1 MRLFEL
7 LALCRREMEERGFRP
22 SPEAEILVS
31 HLTGIPRSRIFR
43 EAEREVGNPA
53 PALRSLLRRRFSGE
67 PVQYIL
73 GAWDFYGREFHLTRD
88 TLIPRP
94 ETEGLVERIVE
105 KWRRERRGTGRMLD
119 VGTGCGAI
127 AVTLAAELSG
137 VEALAVDVSGGSLFV
152 ARGNAIRH
160 GVAGRVRFLR
170 ADKYSAL
177 KRGCRFD
184 VVVSN
189 PPYVSEM
196 EWDSLPRDVRGF
208 EPAGALLAGPDGMA
222 VIRPLVADA
231 GEYLEPGGMLWLEI
245 GASQGTA
252 VKGLPCGPLRFV
264 GVEKDLAGRDRVA
277 RWILPTEEERH
288 GKRDG

>member
-1 MRLFEL
+1 MQLFEL
-7 LALCRREMEERGFRP
+7 LALCRREMEERGFRS

-31 HLTGIPRSRIFR
+31 HLTGIPRSRISR
-43 EAEREVGNPA
+43 EAQKEVGNPA

-73 GAWDFYGREFHLTRD
+73 GAWDFFGREFHLTRD

-105 KWRRERRGTGRMLD
+105 EWRREKRETGRMLD

-137 VEALAVDVSGGSLFV
+137 VEVIASDVSGGSLAV
-152 ARGNAIRH
+152 ARGNACRH

-177 KRGCRFD
+177 KRGYRFD

-196 EWDSLPRDVRGF
+196 EWDSLPWDVRGF

-222 VIRPLVADA
+222 VIRPLVADTW
-231 GEYLEPGGMLWLEI
+231 EYLKPGGMLWLEI
-245 GASQGTA
+245 GESQGVA
-252 VKGLPCGPLRFV
+252 LQRLPCGPLHFV
-264 GVEKDLAGRDRVA
+264 GVEKDLAGRDRVG
-277 RWILPTEEERH
+277 RWILPVGR
-288 GKRDG
+288 KRDG

>member
-7 LALCRREMEERGFRP
+7 LALCRREMEEGGLRS
-22 SPEAEILVS
+22 SPESEILVS
-31 HLTGIPRSRIFR
+31 HLTGIPRSRISR
-43 EAEREVGNPA
+43 ETEREVGNPA

-73 GAWDFYGREFHLTRD
+73 GAWDFYGREFRLTRD

-94 ETEGLVERIVE
+94 ETEGLVERIVG
-105 KWRRERRGTGRMLD
+105 KWRGEERGTGRMLD

-137 VEALAVDVSGGSLFV
+137 VEVLAVDVSGESLFV
-152 ARGNAIRH
+152 ARGNAVRH

-231 GEYLEPGGMLWLEI
+231 GEYLNPGGMLWLEI
-245 GASQGTA
+245 GESQGVA
-252 VKGLPCGPLRFV
+252 VTGLPCGPLRFV

-277 RWILPTEEERH
+277 RWILPAESARH

>member
-1 MRLFEL
+1 MQLFEL
-7 LALCRREMEERGFRP
+7 LALCRREMEERGFRS

-31 HLTGIPRSRIFR
+31 HLTGIPRSRIPR
-43 EAEREVGNPA
+43 EAQKEVGTLA

-105 KWRRERRGTGRMLD
+105 EWRRKKREAGRMLD
-119 VGTGCGAI
+119 VGTGCGAV

-137 VEALAVDVSGGSLFV
+137 VEVIASDVSGGSLAV
-152 ARGNAIRH
+152 ARGNACRH

-177 KRGCRFD
+177 KRGYRFD

-189 PPYVSEM
+189 PPYVSEL
-196 EWDSLPRDVRGF
+196 EWDSLPWDVRGF

-231 GEYLEPGGMLWLEI
+231 WEYLKPGGMLWLEI
-245 GASQGTA
+245 GESQGVA
-252 VKGLPCGPLRFV
+252 VQGLPCGPLHFI
-264 GVEKDLAGRDRVA
+264 GVEKDLAERDRVA
-277 RWILPTEEERH
+277 RWILPVGR
-288 GKRDG
+288 KRDG

>member
-7 LALCRREMEERGFRP
+7 LALCRREMKERGLRS

-31 HLTGIPRSRIFR
+31 HLTKIPRSRIFR
-43 EAEREVGNPA
+43 EAEREVGDPA

-73 GAWDFYGREFHLTRD
+73 GAWDFYGREFRLTRD

-94 ETEGLVERIVE
+94 ETEGLVEHIVGQ
-105 KWRRERRGTGRMLD
+105 WRREKRGPGRMLD
-119 VGTGCGAI
+119 VGTGCGAV
-127 AVTLAAELSG
+127 AVTLAAELPG
-137 VEALAVDVSGGSLFV
+137 VEVLAVDVSGGSLFV
-152 ARGNAIRH
+152 ARGNAVRH

-196 EWDSLPRDVRGF
+196 EWDSLPWDVRGF

-231 GEYLEPGGMLWLEI
+231 GDHLNPGGMLWLEI
-245 GASQGTA
+245 GESQGAA

-277 RWILPTEEERH
+277 RWLLPTGSTRRGE
-288 GKRDG
+288 RDG

>member
-7 LALCRREMEERGFRP
+7 LALCRREMEEWDLP
-22 SPEAEILVS
+22 SSFEAEILVS
-31 HLTGIPRSRIFR
+31 HLAGIPRSRILP
-43 EAEREVGNPA
+43 EGKREVGNPVR
-53 PALRSLLRRRFSGE
+53 ALRSLLWRRISGE
-67 PVQYIL
+67 PLQYVL
-73 GAWDFYGREFHLTRD
+73 GAWDFYGREFRLTRD

-94 ETEGLVERIVE
+94 ETEGLVERVVGE
-105 KWRRERRGTGRMLD
+105 WRREERGAGRMLD

-127 AVTLAAELSG
+127 AVTLAAELPG
-137 VEALAVDVSGGSLFV
+137 VEVLAVDVSGGSLAV
-152 ARGNAIRH
+152 ARENACRH

-196 EWDSLPRDVRGF
+196 EWNSLPWDVRGF
-208 EPAGALLAGPDGMA
+208 EPAAALLAGPDGMA

-231 GEYLEPGGMLWLEI
+231 GDHLEPGGALWLEI
-245 GASQGTA
+245 GESQGAA
-252 VKGLPCGPLRFV
+252 VKGLPCGPLRFA

-277 RWILPTEEERH
+277 RWTLPAGEERR